1 MNEDLTF
8 RLTKD
13 LKTDQYIASLSGIKD
28 ECFQEKSIL
37 IFDLNN
43 LEEVIQELQ
52 NQFNH

>member
-8 RLTKD
+8 RLRKD
-13 LKTDQYIASLSGIKD
+13 LKTDQYLASLSGIKD
-28 ECFQEKSIL
+28 DTFQEKTKL